1 MQLFLFPFFVILNLF
16 QDLFKYTFSTYLKAK
31 KYLIIFVDANLQ
43 HNSYMLKLIKFL
55 FNRLLYVLVLMI
67 ISCGSKENS
76 NKDHLVFKYNEHKN
90 IGSLD
95 PAFSKDLAD
104 IWGTHQLFN
113 GLVQM
118 DDQLNVKPCIAKNWK
133 ISDSATTYTF
143 NIRNDVFFHKHELFG
158 KDSTR
163 MANAADFEYSF
174 NRLKD
179 KTVAS
184 PGSWVLNKVE
194 SFSAVNDSTFQVK
207 LKQPFPAFL
216 GLLTMK
222 YCSVVPK
229 EIVEH
234 YGSDFRSNPI
244 GTGPFKFK
252 RWEENLKLVFRRN
265 NNYFETDKSG
275 NSLPYLEA
283 VAITFLPDK
292 QSEFLQFAQGNIDF
306 VSGLDASY
314 KDEILTSDGKLRPLY
329 ANNVNMIRGPYLN
342 TEYLA
347 FYMETEVSE
356 IQALKL
362 RKAINIGFDRA
373 KMMTYLRN
381 GIGIPAKGGFI
392 PKGLPGYD
400 DTIGFTYQ
408 PELAKQLVSEF
419 KTETGIDNPEV
430 TLTTTSNYLSFCEF
444 IQRELQKTGLNVNV
458 DVIPASSLKDAK
470 ANGQLDFFR
479 ASWIADY
486 PDAENYLSLYYS
498 KNFAPNGPNYTHFK
512 SEEFDNMYEAAYLET
527 NSEKRKN
534 LYTKMD
540 SLIMASAPIV
550 PLFYDEVVRFTR
562 KNVNGLGINA
572 TNLLEIKS
580 VKKD

>member
-1 MQLFLFPFFVILNLF
+1 M
-16 QDLFKYTFSTYLKAK
+16 A
-31 KYLIIFVDANLQ
+31 ANLQ
-43 HNSYMLKLIKFL
+43 HISYMLKLIKFSSKK
-55 FNRLLYVLVLMI
+55 LLSYLLI
-67 ISCGSKENS
+67 FIGLSCASKENS
-76 NKDHLVFKYNEHKN
+76 NKDHLVFRYNEHKN

-104 IWGTHQLFN
+104 IWATHQLFN

-118 DDQLNVKPCIAKNWK
+118 DDKLNVKPCIAKNWTV
-133 ISDSATTYTF
+133 SDSATTYTF
-143 NIRNDVFFHKHELFG
+143 NLRKDVFFHKDKLFG
-158 KDSTR
+158 NDSTR
-163 MANAADFEYSF
+163 TVKSSDFEYSF

-179 KTVAS
+179 KSIAS

-194 SFSAVNDSTFQVK
+194 SFKALNESTFQIK

-229 EIVEH
+229 EIVEY
-234 YGSDFRSNPI
+234 YGNDFRSHPI

-252 RWEENLKLVFRRN
+252 RWEENIKLVFRRH
-265 NNYFETDKSG
+265 NNYFETDKDG

-283 VAITFLPDK
+283 VSVTFLPDK

-306 VSGLDASY
+306 ISGLDGSY
-314 KDEILTSDGKLRPLY
+314 KDEILTSDGKLRQLY
-329 ANNVNMIRGPYLN
+329 LEDVNMIRGPYLN

-347 FYMETEVSE
+347 FFMETNVNE
-356 IQALKL
+356 IQAIKI
-362 RKAINIGFDRA
+362 RKAINIGFDRS

-381 GIGIPAKGGFI
+381 GIGIPANGGFI
-392 PKGLPGYD
+392 PKGLPGFD
-400 DTIGFTYQ
+400 DSIGFSYQ

-419 KTETGIDNPEV
+419 KSETGNENPEV

-444 IQRELQKTGLNVNV
+444 IQRELQKTGLN
-458 DVIPASSLKDAK
+458 DAK

-479 ASWIADY
+479 ASWVADY

-498 KNFAPNGPNYTHFK
+498 KNFAPNGPNYTHFR
-512 SEEFDNMYEAAYLET
+512 SEEFDNMYDAAYLET
-527 NSEKRKN
+527 NPNLRAQ

-540 SLIMASAPIV
+540 SLVMASAPIV

-562 KNVNGLGINA
+562 KTVNGLGINA
-572 TNLLEIKS
+572 TNLLELKS
-580 VKKD
+580 VYKN

>member
-1 MQLFLFPFFVILNLF
+1 
-16 QDLFKYTFSTYLKAK
+16 
-31 KYLIIFVDANLQ
+31 
-43 HNSYMLKLIKFL
+43 MLKLGELTYTGI
-55 FNRLLYVLVLMI
+55 RTI
-67 ISCGSKENS
+67 
-76 NKDHLVFKYNEHKN
+76 LVFMMFYSCQSENNSAREDLVFRYNEHKN

-95 PAFSKDLAD
+95 PAFSKDLSD
-104 IWGTHQLFN
+104 IWATNQLFN

-118 DDQLNVKPCIAKNWK
+118 DDQLNIQPCIAKKWTIKDNAK
-133 ISDSATTYTF
+133 TYIF
-143 NIRNDVFFHKHELFG
+143 NLRKDVFFHKHELFT

-163 MANAADFEYSF
+163 TVKASDFVYSF

-179 KTVAS
+179 EKLAS
-184 PGSWVLNKVE
+184 PGSWVLQKVE
-194 SFSAVNDSTFQVK
+194 SFSAINDSIFQIK

-234 YGSDFRSNPI
+234 YGNDFRSNPI

-265 NNYFETDKSG
+265 NSYFEIDDNGSP
-275 NSLPYLEA
+275 LPFLEA

-306 VSGLDASY
+306 ISGLDGSY
-314 KDEILTSDGKLRPLY
+314 KDEVLTSDGKLKPSY
-329 ANNVNMIRGPYLN
+329 ANDVNMIRGPYLN
-342 TEYLA
+342 TEYLG
-347 FYMETEVSE
+347 FYMATDVPELQS
-356 IQALKL
+356 LKL
-362 RKAINIGFDRA
+362 RKAINIGFDRH

-381 GIGIPAKGGFI
+381 GIGIPARGGFI
-392 PKGLPGYD
+392 PKGLPGFD
-400 DTIGFTYQ
+400 DSIGFAYQ
-408 PELAKQLVSEF
+408 PEKAKQLVAEF
-419 KTETGIDNPEV
+419 KSETGITNPEI

-444 IQRELQKTGLNVNV
+444 IQRELQKTGLEVNV
-458 DVIPASSLKDAK
+458 DVIPASSLKDGK

-486 PDAENYLSLYYS
+486 PDAENYLSLFYS

-512 SEEFDNMYEAAYLET
+512 NEYFDALYESAYLET
-527 NSEKRKN
+527 DQEKRAE

-540 SLIMASAPIV
+540 SLVISSAPIV

-562 KNVNGLGINA
+562 EDIKGLGINP
-572 TNLLEIKS
+572 TNLLDLKY
-580 VKKD
+580 VRKN

>member
-1 MQLFLFPFFVILNLF
+1 MLKFTPSLFHSLLYCSLFL
-16 QDLFKYTFSTYLKAK
+16 
-31 KYLIIFVDANLQ
+31 
-43 HNSYMLKLIKFL
+43 
-55 FNRLLYVLVLMI
+55 
-67 ISCGSKENS
+67 
-76 NKDHLVFKYNEHKN
+76 LVFSCDSNENPQLTTEVFRYNEHKN

-104 IWGTHQLFN
+104 IWATNQLFN

-118 DDQLNVKPCIAKNWK
+118 DDQLNVQPSISKTCT
-133 ISDSATTYTF
+133 ISDSATVYTF
-143 NIRNDVFFHKHELFG
+143 NLRNDVFFHKHELFG

-163 MANAADFEYSF
+163 QVNASDFEYSF
-174 NRLKD
+174 NRLRD
-179 KTVAS
+179 KTIAS

-194 SFSAVNDSTFQVK
+194 DFFAINDSVFQIK

-234 YGSDFRSNPI
+234 YGNDFRSHPI

-265 NNYFETDKSG
+265 NHYFETDSIG
-275 NSLPYLEA
+275 QQLPYLEA

-306 VSGLDASY
+306 VSGLDGSY
-314 KDEILTSDGKLRPLY
+314 KDEILTTDGQLRPDY
-329 ANNVNMIRGPYLN
+329 AKEVKMIRGPYLN
-342 TEYLA
+342 TEYLG
-347 FYMETEVSE
+347 FFMETEVNT
-356 IQALKL
+356 IQSKKL
-362 RKAINIGFDRA
+362 RKAINVGFDRD
-373 KMMTYLRN
+373 KMMMYLRN
-381 GIGIPAKGGFI
+381 GIGIPANGGFI

-400 DTIGFTYQ
+400 ETIGFTYQ
-408 PELAKQLVSEF
+408 PELAKQLVSEY
-419 KTETGIDNPEV
+419 KDETGNKNPEI

-444 IQRELQKTGLNVNV
+444 IQQELQKTGLLVNV
-458 DVIPASSLKDAK
+458 DVIPPSSLKDAK
-470 ANGQLDFFR
+470 ANGQVDFFR

-512 SEEFDNMYEAAYLET
+512 NTQFDKMYEAAYLET
-527 NSEKRKN
+527 NSEKRKA

-540 SLIMASAPIV
+540 SLIMDSAPIV

-562 KNVNGLGINA
+562 KNVDGLGINA
-572 TNLLEIKS
+572 TNLLELKS

>member
-1 MQLFLFPFFVILNLF
+1 
-16 QDLFKYTFSTYLKAK
+16 
-31 KYLIIFVDANLQ
+31 
-43 HNSYMLKLIKFL
+43 MLKLNNSL
-55 FNRLLYVLVLMI
+55 FILIIIPLLLCNC
-67 ISCGSKENS
+67 SSKRKS
-76 NKDHLVFKYNEHKN
+76 NQDHLVFRYNEHKN

-104 IWGTHQLFN
+104 IWATHQLFN

-118 DDQLNVKPCIAKNWK
+118 DDQLNVKACIAKDWT
-133 ISDSATTYTF
+133 ITDSAKTYTF
-143 NIRNDVFFHKHELFG
+143 NLKKDVYFHKHQLFSTSTSLSNQ
-158 KDSTR
+158 DSTR
-163 MANAADFEYSF
+163 TVKASDFEYSF
-174 NRLKD
+174 NRLRD
-179 KTVAS
+179 KAIAS

-194 SFSAVNDSTFQVK
+194 NFYAVNDSTFQIK

-234 YGSDFRSNPI
+234 YGSEFRSNPI

-252 RWEENLKLVFRRN
+252 RWEENIKLVFRRN
-265 NNYFETDKSG
+265 NNYFEVDNNGKQ
-275 NSLPYLEA
+275 LPYLEA
-283 VAITFLPDK
+283 IAITFLPDK

-314 KDEILTSDGKLRPLY
+314 KDEILTAEGQLRPLY
-329 ANNVNMIRGPYLN
+329 AEDVNMIRGPYLN

-347 FYMETEVSE
+347 FFMETEISE
-356 IQALKL
+356 IQSQKL
-362 RKAINIGFDRA
+362 RKAINYGFDRA

-381 GIGIPAKGGFI
+381 GIGIPAYGGFI

-400 DTIGFTYQ
+400 DSIGFTYQ
-408 PELAKQLVSEF
+408 PEKAKQLLLEF
-419 KTETGIDNPEV
+419 KAETGIQNPKV

-444 IQRELQKTGLNVNV
+444 IQREIQKIGINVNV

-498 KNFAPNGPNYTHFK
+498 KNFAPNGPNYTHY
-512 SEEFDNMYEAAYLET
+512 SNDTFDKLYEAAYLET
-527 NSEKRKN
+527 DPKIRAQ

-540 SLIMASAPIV
+540 SLIMSSAPIV
-550 PLFYDEVVRFTR
+550 PMFYDEVVRFTR
-562 KNVNGLGINA
+562 KEIKGLGINA
-572 TNLLEIKS
+572 TNLLELKS
-580 VKKD
+580 VKKTTNLLSD